1 MPSHTLDRRP
11 SAHSQCYDE
20 AVHSYLQRLSA
31 IAVAPF
37 SLALGLTLSPVPAMA
52 IEEPSYQQIEQDGD
66 FSLRQYAAVIVAE
79 TEVDGTLDQASSA
92 GFRRLAG
99 YIFGA
104 NHPAVGSSSNKDR
117 PVTSEATTRIA
128 MTAPVTTYRHGAGWT
143 VNFTMPAQ
151 YTAMSLPI
159 PDDGRVKLREIP
171 ELTAAVIRFSGWV
184 NESKIA
190 ARTQQLRDWMAV
202 HGLTAEG
209 DARLAR
215 YNPPWTLPFMRRNE
229 ILIPCRKAQGIA
241 TSRVIV
247 SRPVVHL
254 NATRGARRE
263 VVA

>member
-1 MPSHTLDRRP
+1 MRNTLRRQ
-11 SAHSQCYDE
+11 SANLLAPVTLALCL
-20 AVHSYLQRLSA
+20 ALSA
-31 IAVAPF
+31 A
-37 SLALGLTLSPVPAMA
+37 PAMA
-52 IEEPSYQQIEQDGD
+52 IEEPSYQQLEQDGD
-66 FSLRQYAAVIVAE
+66 FSLRRYAAVIVAE

-104 NHPAVGSSSNKDR
+104 NHSSAGDSSNKER
-117 PVTSEATTRIA
+117 TVPAEATTKIA
-128 MTAPVTTYRHGAGWT
+128 MTAPVTTYQHGAGWT

-151 YTAMSLPI
+151 YTLKSLPV

-190 ARTQQLRDWMAV
+190 AKTQLLRDWMAG

-229 ILIPCRKAQGIA
+229 ILIPIRK
-241 TSRVIV
+241 
-247 SRPVVHL
+247 
-254 NATRGARRE
+254 
-263 VVA
+263 